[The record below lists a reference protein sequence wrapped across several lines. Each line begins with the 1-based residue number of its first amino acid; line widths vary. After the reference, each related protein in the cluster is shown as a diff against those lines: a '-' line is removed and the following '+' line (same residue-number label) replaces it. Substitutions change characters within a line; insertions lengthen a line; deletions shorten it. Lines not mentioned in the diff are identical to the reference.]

1 MRKAVVIAALA
12 GALVSAAGTS
22 AAFAAQPASSSGT
35 GEDPP
40 ECVHATITDNSG
52 TGPQL
57 YVVFCGTGSYGES
70 PLMDGGK
77 SLVVNGAALKPTD
90 CTKSSPCYVMWPA
103 SPREAS
109 SEPTS
114 GVRS

>member
-22 AAFAAQPASSSGT
+22 AAFAAQPSPSSGT

-40 ECVHATITDNSG
+40 ECVHATIIDNSG
-52 TGPQL
+52 NGPRL

-77 SLVVNGAALKPTD
+77 SLVVNGAALKPTS
-90 CTKSSPCYVMWPA
+90 CTKASPCYVMWPT
-103 SPREAS
+103 SPREATKES
-109 SEPTS
+109 A
-114 GVRS
+114 GGA